1 MGEVVVAGAGEF
13 EGEDVGWENGGDLS
27 GREVVEGD
35 GGCRGGDG
43 SDILGGGVTTLGCRR
58 GVGGWSEDEYCGK
71 YFLEYKISKNISE
84 SSF

>member
-58 GVGGWSEDEYCGK
+58 GVGGWSEDEYCDGK
-71 YFLEYKISKNISE
+71 
-84 SSF
+84 